1 MPFVPEEINIDSTTA
16 AGLDYTVY
24 AVDEA
29 TADATNVNHLRILTD
44 GSLKDGRTSIEIA
57 DGTAAATGLVV
68 AFSGGEDNAAVI
80 RSVSAVG
87 TRVR

>member
-1 MPFVPEEINIDSTTA
+1 MCIRD
-16 AGLDYTVY
+16 
-24 AVDEA
+24 
-29 TADATNVNHLRILTD
+29 R
-44 GSLKDGRTSIEIA
+44 KDGRTSIEIA

>member
-1 MPFVPEEINIDSTTA
+1 MERSFF
-16 AGLDYTVY
+16 
-24 AVDEA
+24 
-29 TADATNVNHLRILTD
+29 
-44 GSLKDGRTSIEIA
+44 GRKSDLSIEIA